1 MMVQFLGAAR
11 SVTGSMHLI
20 QVNGK
25 QILLDC
31 GLFQGRRAETYERN
45 RKFPLDP
52 SSIDTVVLSHAHI
65 DHAGNLPNLVKQGF
79 SGPIFCT
86 PATAD
91 LCRIMLADSAHI
103 QEKDAEFVT
112 KKHAKK
118 KLPPVEPLYS
128 VVDVQPTVDLL
139 TEIPYRT
146 SFDVADGV
154 NATFFDAGHILGS
167 AAIHLTINEGNEK
180 EKHFGFTGDVGRPH
194 MPILRSPEF
203 MGNVDALICESTY
216 GGRLHEGLN
225 KMPEQ
230 MFLDVVKRTAE
241 RGGKIIVPSFSV
253 GRTQDIVYKLNNLR
267 NGGKLSDIP
276 VFVDSPLSTNATE
289 VFRKHPECFDEK
301 TLEIMKTDDD
311 VFGFDRLH
319 YIRDVEESKKLNDR
333 KGPCMIIAASGMC
346 EAGRIVHHL
355 YNNVENPDNTVMI
368 VGYQAEHTL
377 GRKIVEHNSEVTIF
391 GDVKKLNCE
400 VAVMNSF
407 SAHADKNELLDY
419 VENFD
424 KGVLNN
430 IFLVHGDVDQSEKFA
445 ATLTEKKFKRVD
457 IPERLEKFEM

>member
-1 MMVQFLGAAR
+1 MIVQFLGAAR

-45 RKFPLDP
+45 RTFPFDP
-52 SSIDTVVLSHAHI
+52 SSIDAVVLSHAHI

-91 LCRIMLADSAHI
+91 LCRIMLTDSAHI
-103 QEKDAEFVT
+103 QEKDAEFVS

-128 VVDVQPTVDLL
+128 MDDVQPTLDLL
-139 TEIPYRT
+139 TEFHYRT
-146 SFDVADGV
+146 SFDVVDGV
-154 NATFFDAGHILGS
+154 SAKYFDAGHILGS
-167 AAIHLTINEGNEK
+167 ASIHLTVKENSGR
-180 EKHFGFTGDVGRPH
+180 EKHFGFSGDVGRPN
-194 MPILRSPEF
+194 MPILRDPEF

-216 GGRLHEGLN
+216 GGRVHATTDEMPN
-225 KMPEQ
+225 K
-230 MFLDVVKRTAE
+230 FLDVVKRTVD
-241 RGGKIIVPSFSV
+241 RGGKIIIPSFSV
-253 GRTQDIVYKLNNLR
+253 GRTQDIVYQLNNLKNEGR
-267 NGGKLSDIP
+267 LPNIP

-289 VFRKHPECFDEK
+289 VFRKHTECFDKE
-301 TLEIMKTDDD
+301 TLEIMKKDDD
-311 VFGFDRLH
+311 VFGFDRLT
-319 YIRDVEESKKLNDR
+319 YIRDAEESKKLNERTD
-333 KGPCMIIAASGMC
+333 PCMIIAASGMC

-355 YNNVENPDNTVMI
+355 NNNIENPKNTVMI

-377 GRKIVEHNSEVTIF
+377 GRKIVEKNPEVSIF
-391 GDVKKLNCE
+391 GEVKQLKCE

-407 SAHADKNELLDY
+407 SAHADKHELLNY
-419 VENFD
+419 VGNFD
-424 KGVLNN
+424 RSVLNN
-430 IFLVHGDVDQSEKFA
+430 IFLVHGDVDQAQKFA
-445 ATLTEKKFKRVD
+445 VTLTEKKFKKVD
-457 IPERLEKFEM
+457 IPERGEKFEM